1 MRCQP
6 CTGQYF
12 GYITAGRITINLLVY
27 VIFLFAVGAV
37 MKKSLISVFILLGVM
52 VVSVLLAEVFSLSVT
67 AMVLIA
73 TIGSLIC
80 LLILFVVPRVR
91 RQVAE
96 REYRQLLREGMH
108 LIVGRARYRGR
119 RVLHYADGSVAVQT
133 ASGMLAFDSFDAC
146 RRFVDGR

>member
-1 MRCQP
+1 MRYQP

-12 GYITAGRITINLLVY
+12 RYITAGRITINLMVY
-27 VIFLFAVGAV
+27 VIFLFTVGAV
-37 MKKSLISVFILLGVM
+37 MKKSLISVFTLLGVM
-52 VVSVLLAEVFSLSVT
+52 VVSVMLAELFGLSVT

>member
-1 MRCQP
+1 MRYQP

-12 GYITAGRITINLLVY
+12 RYITAGRITINLMVY
-27 VIFLFAVGAV
+27 VIFLFTVGAV
-37 MKKSLISVFILLGVM
+37 MKKSLISVFTLLGVM
-52 VVSVLLAEVFSLSVT
+52 VVSVMLAELFGLSVT

-80 LLILFVVPRVR
+80 LLILVVVPRIR
-91 RQVAE
+91 EQIAE

>member
-1 MRCQP
+1 MRCQL
-6 CTGQYF
+6 CTEQYF

-27 VIFLFAVGAV
+27 VIFLFAVGAG
-37 MKKSLISVFILLGVM
+37 MKKSLISVFTLLGVM
-52 VVSVLLAEVFSLSVT
+52 VVSVLLAELFSLSVT

-146 RRFVDGR
+146 RRFVDRR

>member
-1 MRCQP
+1 MGCQP

-27 VIFLFAVGAV
+27 VIFLFAVGAG
-37 MKKSLISVFILLGVM
+37 MKKSLISVFTLLGVM
-52 VVSVLLAEVFSLSVT
+52 VVSVLLAELFSLSVT

-91 RQVAE
+91 RQVAD

>member
-1 MRCQP
+1 M
-6 CTGQYF
+6 
-12 GYITAGRITINLLVY
+12 NLLIY
-27 VIFLFAVGAV
+27 VIILFAVGAV
-37 MKKSLISVFILLGVM
+37 MKKGLISVFILLGV
-52 VVSVLLAEVFSLSVT
+52 VVASVLLAELLGLSVT

-80 LLILFVVPRVR
+80 LLVLFVVPRIR
-91 RQVAE
+91 QQVAE
-96 REYRQLLREGMH
+96 REYRQLLKEGMH

-133 ASGMLAFDSFDAC
+133 GSGMLAFDSFDAC

>member
-1 MRCQP
+1 
-6 CTGQYF
+6 
-12 GYITAGRITINLLVY
+12 
-27 VIFLFAVGAV
+27 
-37 MKKSLISVFILLGVM
+37 MKKSLISVFTLLGVM
-52 VVSVLLAEVFSLSVT
+52 VVSVLLAELFSLSVT

-91 RQVAE
+91 RQVAD

>member
-1 MRCQP
+1 MGCN
-6 CTGQYF
+6 F
-12 GYITAGRITINLLVY
+12 GHITAGRITINLLVY
-27 VIFLFAVGAV
+27 AIFLFAAGAV
-37 MKKSLISVFILLGVM
+37 MKKGLISVLILLGAIVTR
-52 VVSVLLAEVFSLSVT
+52 VILAELFGLSVT
-67 AMVLIA
+67 ARVLIA
-73 TIGSLIC
+73 TSGSLIC
-80 LLILFVVPRVR
+80 LLILVVGPRIR
-91 RQVAE
+91 EQIAE